1 MPNDDILNTINNNVL
16 KILEKLDNL
25 EKRISNIEI
34 NGISKQINWINYL
47 NANYEEEKDFNF
59 KKFAHIDILDKEML
73 DLYKKHTKMNDIICD
88 KIIRNIGN
96 FDGIH
101 CFSKKRKHDIFIKV
115 NNTWRLMELDDLI
128 SIVTFTKIAFIK
140 CTKTFPYKTRQE
152 KELIDQLD
160 KQISSDIPAN
170 TLTLVK
176 KHIYNT
182 IKE

>member
-1 MPNDDILNTINNNVL
+1 MLDDNILKTINNNVL

-34 NGISKQINWINYL
+34 NGISKKVNWVDYL

-59 KKFAHIDILDKEML
+59 KKFGHIHISDREML
-73 DLYKKHTKMNDIICD
+73 DLYNKHTKMKDIITN

-101 CFSKKRKHDIFIKV
+101 CFSKIRRHDIFIKV
-115 NNTWRLMELDDLI
+115 NNIWRLMELDDLI
-128 SIVTFTKIAFIK
+128 SIVTFIKIACFK
-140 CTKTFPYKTRQE
+140 CTKSFPYKTRQE

-170 TLTLVK
+170 ILSAVK

>member
-16 KILEKLDNL
+16 KILKKLDNL

-34 NGISKQINWINYL
+34 NGISKKVNWINYL
-47 NANYEEEKDFNF
+47 NANYQEEKDFNF
-59 KKFAHIDILDKEML
+59 KKLAHIDILEKEML
-73 DLYKKHTKMNDIICD
+73 DLYNRHTNIREIVSN

-101 CFSKKRKHDIFIKV
+101 CFSKTHKHDIFIKE

-128 SIVTFTKIAFIK
+128 SIVTFIKIACFK
-140 CTKTFPYKTRQE
+140 CTKIFPYKTQQE
-152 KELIDQLD
+152 KELIDKLD
-160 KQISSDIPAN
+160 KIISSEIST
-170 TLTLVK
+170 TLLCLVK
-176 KHIYNT
+176 RHIYDT